1 MKTLY
6 LLISD
11 GGDGSQSISFTFDSE
26 LVELMQ
32 NDTDFSVISES
43 WMSGDGL
50 QVTRIQVPEE
60 MTMECL
66 GISKWSVLDRNDY
79 VELFNEEED

>member
-6 LLISD
+6 LLIAD

-32 NDTDFSVISES
+32 NDTDFSVIGEC